1 MKAANR
7 IEENTREKE
16 ENRMFK
22 RSGEFRSLL
31 KAIRAAEKMYMQS
44 LKDAKEKD
52 DQDKNTYCK
61 GAIDALNW
69 LIMDLGY
76 DRRIR

>member
-1 MKAANR
+1 
-7 IEENTREKE
+7 
-16 ENRMFK
+16 MFK

-52 DQDKNTYCK
+52 DQDKITYCK

-69 LIMDLGY
+69 LIIDLGY